1 MKKKILVEGMK
12 CENCAKHVSDAL
24 NSVDG
29 ITSTDVKLTEKYV
42 IVDTNIEIS
51 DETIKLAVNNE
62 KYNVIQIYT
71 I

>member
-29 ITSTDVKLTEKYV
+29 ITSTDVKLTDKYV
-42 IVDTNIEIS
+42 IVDTDIEIS
-51 DETIKLAVNNE
+51 DETIQLAVNNE
-62 KYNVIQIYT
+62 KYNVIQIDT